1 MSIKGLAKCIS
12 QLSANVCSMSQKG
25 CPATPALHTLVCP
38 WHQMGALPQLAN
50 PAPACRSHLRAEGET
65 NLVLLK
71 KKKKS
76 HYSPDCFSKTYL
88 KLYFSLL
95 SKNFLIVCLKIDYVL
110 SKGPSCKA
118 SCLFILHLSFYK
130 LKIQKG
136 WLCTVRGV
144 FLPTLEES

>member
-25 CPATPALHTLVCP
+25 CPAIPALHTLVCP

-50 PAPACRSHLRAEGET
+50 PALASRSHLRAEEKT

-71 KKKKS
+71 KKKS
-76 HYSPDCFSKTYL
+76 HYSLDCCSKTYL

-95 SKNFLIVCLKIDYVL
+95 SKNFLIVYLKTEHIL
-110 SKGPSCKA
+110 SKGLSCKA
-118 SCLFILHLSFYK
+118 SYLFILHLSFYK

-136 WLCTVRGV
+136 WPCTVRAV